1 MDTGMTTVR
10 RAIPWNKG
18 KLPGQ
23 KPPAEVEESL
33 DWIALREQ
41 TAVYVD
47 RILRG
52 ADPARLLVEHP
63 TKYELPLL
71 SRLVTD
77 FAPAAEAKGDR
88 DAR

>member
-23 KPPAEVEESL
+23 KPPAEVEENL

-52 ADPARLLVEHP
+52 ADPARAEHALVLGDHQ
-63 TKYELPLL
+63 L
-71 SRLVTD
+71 R
-77 FAPAAEAKGDR
+77 APAHLGVGCLTIPT
-88 DAR
+88 